1 MPIKALNTF
10 ARDWKIKAR
19 IASKTDKKATRSG
32 GFLMKIELV
41 DVYGTQIEGTF
52 FNKAAE
58 FFEHILKEDRVYL
71 FSSGIVKMANKRFTS
86 IRNDYCIVFEKNS

>member
-41 DVYGTQIEGTF
+41 DVYGT
-52 FNKAAE
+52 
-58 FFEHILKEDRVYL
+58 
-71 FSSGIVKMANKRFTS
+71 
-86 IRNDYCIVFEKNS
+86 